1 VAEFALSALRVLMH
15 AVFALRGS
23 YSVGRFV
30 ATRKNVLAEDLDIRL
45 FVTYA
50 HPVCTLVIVLA
61 SILRQMTKI
70 AATVATLAVGMAQTV
85 HASIRAVFAQMDSRF
100 AARSGVVV
108 LEKFAGGPPA
118 FCGPI

>member
-1 VAEFALSALRVLMH
+1 MLPIQPIAAAVAEFALRVIRVLMH
-15 AVFALRGS
+15 AVIALRGR

-45 FVTYA
+45 FVTHA

-85 HASIRAVFAQMDSRF
+85 TEALSSSATALSRVT
-100 AARSGVVV
+100 SPVKW
-108 LEKFAGGPPA
+108 E
-118 FCGPI
+118 